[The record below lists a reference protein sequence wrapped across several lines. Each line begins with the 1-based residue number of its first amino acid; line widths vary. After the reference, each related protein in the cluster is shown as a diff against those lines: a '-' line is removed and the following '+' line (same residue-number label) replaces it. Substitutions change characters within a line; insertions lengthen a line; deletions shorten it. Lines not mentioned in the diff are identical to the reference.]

1 MKKKFLTKA
10 LSVVMA
16 AALLTGGGGGGG
28 NDKASSGGS
37 IIYDISNAIFAN
49 TWRMFESTF

>member
-16 AALLTGGGGGGG
+16 AALLTGCGGGGG
-28 NDKASSGGS
+28 NDKIGRAHV
-37 IIYDISNAIFAN
+37 
-49 TWRMFESTF
+49 